1 MYKITINN
9 ERYLRYCTSEYFD
22 EGSNVSKNLTLKE
35 VSNFI
40 RQCRFIKNGQ
50 ILYNNGE
57 TEIIGGIKESHLVL
71 STSTPMVKHSI
82 KTYEERNHS
91 PTRRQSVN
99 NLATL
104 HEVERL
110 QIIKVNEY
118 TSNKTQAS
126 EILGISLKTLYNKL
140 AEHSIVWNTNNWQD

>member
-22 EGSNVSKNLTLKE
+22 EGNNVSKNLTLKE
-35 VSNFI
+35 ASNFI
-40 RQCRFIKNGQ
+40 KQCHFIKNGQ

-91 PTRRQSVN
+91 PTRKQFSH

-126 EILGISLKTLYNKL
+126 EILGTTLKTLYNKL
-140 AEHSIVWNTNNWQD
+140 AEHGIVWNTNN

>member
-91 PTRRQSVN
+91 SIRRQLSH

-126 EILGISLKTLYNKL
+126 EILGITVKTLYNKL
-140 AEHSIVWNTNNWQD
+140 AEHSIVWNTNN

>member
-1 MYKITINN
+1 MYKIVINN
-9 ERYLRYCTSEYFD
+9 ERYLRYCTSEYFN
-22 EGSNVSKNLTLKE
+22 EGCNVSKNLTLKE
-35 VSNFI
+35 ASNFI
-40 RQCRFIKNGQ
+40 KQCRFIKNGQ

-57 TEIIGGIKESHLVL
+57 TEVIGSIKESHLVL
-71 STSTPMVKHSI
+71 STSTPLVKHSI

-91 PTRRQSVN
+91 PTRRQSAT

-118 TSNKTQAS
+118 TSNKIQAS
-126 EILGISLKTLYNKL
+126 EILGITVKTLYNKI
-140 AEHSIVWNTNNWQD
+140 AKHNIEWDTSN